1 VSDRR
6 SGAQWRDLIV
16 LVSGSRWD
24 GVQFASHHVAREL
37 AQYAPVLYVDPP
49 QSPHH
54 RLRRD
59 GVRAL
64 LRSPVRVVAPSL
76 AVVSPRLPRSAPRAV
91 APVVR
96 QLIAREITHAVRVL
110 GGNAHAVI
118 LFSTGNR
125 LFGLC
130 GEAVDVY
137 YAKDDFSAATDLIG
151 GTAQDARA
159 AEEWCAQ
166 HADLVVAHSPVLM
179 ERWEAYEPLFVPNGV
194 CPDDFAATDTV
205 EPPADVHLSRPV
217 VGFVGHLSNR
227 IDLTL
232 LEAVAARGR
241 SLLLVG
247 PRQPSFAVERIEAL
261 LARPNV
267 QWVGEQPYRALPS
280 YLRCVD
286 VAVVPYT
293 GSAFNR
299 ASFPLK
305 TLEYLAAGRP
315 VVATDLPAITWL
327 ATDLVR
333 IATEPDAFVDA
344 VDAAIGEGLGP
355 EAVQRRRAFA
365 AQHSWAARVR
375 TLAAAL
381 GLTATSSVAATGDG
395 AAADA

>member
-1 VSDRR
+1 MNNEA
-6 SGAQWRDLIV
+6 GARWRDLVV
-16 LVSGSRWD
+16 LVSGSHWD

-49 QSPHH
+49 QSPHR
-54 RLRRD
+54 RLRD
-59 GVRAL
+59 AGVRAT
-64 LRSPVRVVAPSL
+64 LRSPVRVVAPNL
-76 AVVSPRLPRSAPRAV
+76 AVVAPRLPRTTPRSL
-91 APVVR
+91 APVAR
-96 QLIAREITHAVRVL
+96 QLIAREVRHAVRVL
-110 GGNAHAVI
+110 GGNVHAVI
-118 LFSTGNR
+118 LFSTASR

-151 GTAQDARA
+151 GTEQHAGA
-159 AEEWCAQ
+159 AEEWCAR

-179 ERWEAYEPLFVPNGV
+179 ERWKAYEPLFVPNGV
-194 CPDDFAATDTV
+194 RPDDFATTDTV
-205 EPPADVHLSRPV
+205 TPAPDVELARPI

-227 IDLTL
+227 IDLEL
-232 LEAVAARGR
+232 LDAVAARGR

-247 PRQPSFAVERIEAL
+247 PRQASFAVERIEAL
-261 LARPNV
+261 LARSNV

-280 YLRCVD
+280 YLRWVD
-286 VAVVPYT
+286 AAVVPYT

-315 VVATDLPAITWL
+315 VVATDLPAVTWL
-327 ATDLVR
+327 GTDLVR
-333 IATEPDAFVDA
+333 VAGDPQGFADA
-344 VDAAIGEGLGP
+344 VDAAIAEGLG
-355 EAVQRRRAFA
+355 ADMVQRRRAFV

-381 GLTATSSVAATGDG
+381 GLTATSSIVAADGG

>member
-1 VSDRR
+1 VT
-6 SGAQWRDLIV
+6 GPAGGQWRDLIV

-49 QSPHH
+49 QSPHR

-59 GVRAL
+59 GVRAT
-64 LRSPVRVVAPSL
+64 LRSPVRVVTPNL
-76 AVVSPRLPRSAPRAV
+76 AVVSPRLPRSTPRAL
-91 APVVR
+91 APLAR
-96 QLIAREITHAVRVL
+96 RLIAREIRHAVRTL
-110 GGNAHAVI
+110 GGTVHAVV
-118 LFSTGNR
+118 LFATGNR

-130 GEAVDVY
+130 GEDVGVY

-151 GTAQDARA
+151 GRAEDAGA
-159 AEEWCAQ
+159 SEQWCAR

-179 ERWEAYEPLFVPNGV
+179 ERWAAYEPLFVPNGV
-194 CPDDFAATDTV
+194 RPDDFAATDTV
-205 EPPADVHLSRPV
+205 APASEVRLPRPI

-227 IDLTL
+227 IDLAL
-232 LEAVAARGR
+232 LEAVAERGR

-267 QWVGEQPYRALPS
+267 QWVGEQPYDALPS
-280 YLRCVD
+280 YLRSVD

-293 GSAFNR
+293 ESAFNR

-315 VVATDLPAITWL
+315 VVATGLPAITWL
-327 ATDLVR
+327 GTDLVR
-333 IATEPDAFVDA
+333 IAGDPQGFADA
-344 VDAAIGEGLGP
+344 VDAAIAEGLGDD
-355 EAVQRRRAFA
+355 AVARRRAFA

-381 GLTATSSVAATGDG
+381 GLTATSTDGRADGG
-395 AAADA
+395 AAAGA